1 MSVSPAPPTTS
12 TSHEGVVVCS
22 VCACANLNSAAF
34 CGSCGTRLLLFCWS
48 CGTAAHAGQRY
59 CQHCGIELL
68 VPEAAF
74 QSSAVEP
81 GSTSVLSGAVLPAPT
96 VMPSLSLSQ
105 PAQTAMVAASSPAPA
120 TSVVSRPTP
129 TTAGQTA
136 PEANWGAAAEIL
148 ADPTTDDDELVEE
161 RRVVTVLF
169 ADIVGFT
176 TLSERLD
183 PEDVRELS
191 ATVLGRLAEA
201 ITLYGGTIDK

>member
-1 MSVSPAPPTTS
+1 MSLSPAPPAPTIT
-12 TSHEGVVVCS
+12 HEGVVVCS
-22 VCACANLNSAAF
+22 VCASANLSAAAF

-59 CQHCGIELL
+59 CLHCGC
-68 VPEAAF
+68 
-74 QSSAVEP
+74 
-81 GSTSVLSGAVLPAPT
+81 
-96 VMPSLSLSQ
+96 
-105 PAQTAMVAASSPAPA
+105 
-120 TSVVSRPTP
+120 
-129 TTAGQTA
+129 
-136 PEANWGAAAEIL
+136 
-148 ADPTTDDDELVEE
+148 ELVEE

-201 ITLYGGTIDK
+201 ITLYGGTIDKFMG